1 MEDMIKEFKLEILED
16 PKVFMQNRLKAHS
29 NHKYFANHKEALENQ
44 SSFRQLLNGT
54 WRFKFDTCVEE
65 AVARKF
71 YTKDFDYTAF
81 DFIQVPGHFELQGY
95 GKPHYTNV
103 SYPWDG
109 FEIVKPGQIAKHSNV
124 VGSYLRTF
132 SVPKNFSNTFIF
144 FVSE

>member
-65 AVARKF
+65 AVAREALRLAMHKLPIKCKF
-71 YTKDFDYTAF
+71 
-81 DFIQVPGHFELQGY
+81 
-95 GKPHYTNV
+95 
-103 SYPWDG
+103 
-109 FEIVKPGQIAKHSNV
+109 VKKESGEAND
-124 VGSYLRTF
+124 
-132 SVPKNFSNTFIF
+132 
-144 FVSE
+144 